1 MRESVLSI
9 VLCSSIFGS
18 TSFLIAKHGD
28 AAGRASLQST
38 RGDAKKRRVKPP
50 INLLLVIATMA

>member
-1 MRESVLSI
+1 MKESVLPI

-28 AAGRASLQST
+28 ATGRASLQST
-38 RGDAKKRRVKPP
+38 GGDAKKLRVKPP
-50 INLLLVIATMA
+50 MNLLLVIATMA